1 MKILFLTTK
10 KPSAQGDYLELTLVN
25 GLRKVLGDDFVDYPK
40 KRIMYGDFS
49 ESPKDQLHG
58 RGFTFLSQPIEDVNY
73 DRDKINPKDF
83 DVILVGSGHIYGERY
98 DLSHLPNDIW
108 YTDGN
113 DWYGNA
119 ERKIQF
125 NGEEIIGCQFSSKC
139 FKTALVQE
147 NWDRVFSIDF
157 GIPSHH
163 IESVWSKIPKTQLIC
178 QTVPKEVF
186 GELDFSLKYKFDN
199 EEDYYDDL
207 RKSWFALT
215 CKKGQWTQ
223 IRHLEAIAKGAV
235 VLFKDYDKKP
245 RITSPIEFPTISFST
260 KEECYKIMDSLVKDG
275 IPTLEYQEL
284 RQQQYTWLKLYG
296 TCESQALKIITT
308 INKYRT
314 K

>member
-49 ESPKDQLHG
+49 ESPKDQ
-58 RGFTFLSQPIEDVNY
+58 F
-73 DRDKINPKDF
+73 
-83 DVILVGSGHIYGERY
+83 
-98 DLSHLPNDIW
+98 
-108 YTDGN
+108 
-113 DWYGNA
+113 
-119 ERKIQF
+119 
-125 NGEEIIGCQFSSKC
+125 QFSSKC